1 MEQILGR
8 ISDKTTSPKGSFG
21 SLFADRIKEVREA
34 YKGNERLIDEKI
46 KQISVLR
53 WKINQHKNDFEQQIL
68 LLANGKITEFNE
80 LKKTSVRTYLIK
92 MDEYVSQIEA
102 MDRK

>member
-1 MEQILGR
+1 
-8 ISDKTTSPKGSFG
+8 
-21 SLFADRIKEVREA
+21 
-34 YKGNERLIDEKI
+34 
-46 KQISVLR
+46 
-53 WKINQHKNDFEQQIL
+53 L